1 MSISDSACGCA
12 RCFASLRPDGE
23 LADIQ
28 EKFLAFH
35 LSECSSC
42 RAYAEAVA
50 GTTTAVRTAPLLD
63 APKLR
68 VVRPSRRR
76 FSARALPTVAAA
88 VVAATAGLAGLAGVQ
103 PQQDDSPSLPAPRPA
118 YLDSATYEQALIE
131 DLRRAPAPEYPGSRI
146 AT

>member
-1 MSISDSACGCA
+1 MSITDSACERA

-50 GTTTAVRTAPLLD
+50 GTTEAIRTAPPLE

-76 FSARALPTVAAA
+76 VSARALPAVAAA
-88 VVAATAGLAGLAGVQ
+88 IVAATAGLAGLAGVQ
-103 PQQDDSPSLPAPRPA
+103 PQQDDSPSPPARPS
-118 YLDSATYEQALIE
+118 YLDSASYEQALIA
-131 DLRRAPAPEYPGSRI
+131 DLQRVPARVYPGARV